1 MTVWKSNTSKDI
13 RSVRSRSVPLPRLYH
28 LSFRDDL
35 EGVWTPREP
44 DGSDLEGQEEIPDKD
59 KFPYPEPSI
68 TRISVGGSIEGCF
81 IGIFPNV
88 AKLFEEE
95 NLPWMNL
102 SVYSPVFKGNER
114 IITNTTLTD
123 DRVVWDAIVTGEWC
137 ILDKVQMERLGEV
150 KVYNT
155 NKAKTRMIHPFGDR
169 RLGLESAGPDTVRY
183 EWVEGP
189 KEQPFKSNNSL
200 SQFR

>member
-1 MTVWKSNTSKDI
+1 MWKSNTSKDVQ
-13 RSVRSRSVPLPRLYH
+13 SVKAKGIVLPKLYH

-35 EGVWTPREP
+35 EGIWTPREP
-44 DGSDLEGQEEIPDKD
+44 DGVDEEDQVEVPDSE

-68 TRISVGGSIEGCF
+68 IRISVGTSIEGCF
-81 IGIFPNV
+81 LGVFPNV
-88 AKLFEEE
+88 AKFFQKD
-95 NLPWMNL
+95 NLPWMNF

-114 IITNTTLTD
+114 IITNVTLTK
-123 DRVVWDAIVTGEWC
+123 DRVVWDAVVTGEYC

-155 NKAKTRMIHPFGDR
+155 NKAKTQLIHPFGDR
-169 RLGLESAGPDTVRY
+169 RLGLEQAGPDTIRY

-189 KEQPFKSNNSL
+189 RADGKVNNSL
-200 SQFR
+200 GQFS